1 MHETGHAEDRS
12 EKMTLRWKAMK
23 EIEVIWLYGS
33 EKGVNSVCVCVLVV
47 YSEKCIKSAQVKLND
62 H

>member
-1 MHETGHAEDRS
+1 
-12 EKMTLRWKAMK
+12 MTLRWKAMK